1 MRPFYLPAR
10 RLALV
15 AMACMLAGAA
25 QAQPWPRP
33 LLVGPG
39 HGHCPDFYQ
48 ALSVQQ
54 ARQPELLSQ
63 LRALPPG
70 AYGLADGKYLSR
82 PEGGTLLAAPPAEA
96 ASLPRNLCLGLAS
109 TLHADRAPRPV
120 LPDAQGRLRYLDVQV
135 GMLERLEG
143 KACALFSQRGR
154 AMAAGCL
161 DAPLSSPETD
171 RLLQAFRLGSTL
183 RLSLDSRQPRG
194 WLATGQQAYRI
205 ESLSY

>member
-1 MRPFYLPAR
+1 MPILPLAR
-10 RLALV
+10 RPLLLL
-15 AMACMLAGAA
+15 ACMLAGAA

-48 ALSVQQ
+48 ALSVEQ
-54 ARQPELLSQ
+54 ARQPELVSQ

-82 PEGGTLLAAPPAEA
+82 PEGGTLLATPPAEA
-96 ASLPRNLCLGLAS
+96 DSLPRNLCLGLSA

-120 LPDAQGRLRYLDVQV
+120 LPDEQGHLRYLDVQI
-135 GMLERLEG
+135 GMLQRLEG
-143 KACALFSQRGR
+143 RACALFSQRGSPT
-154 AMAAGCL
+154 AAGCL

-194 WLATGQQAYRI
+194 WLATGQRAYRI
-205 ESLSY
+205 ESLGY